1 MASNDEFYNMIQ
13 AQASADPEMKKLL
26 ASTEG
31 VLEESPQVE
40 SQGEENSPVAQLV
53 VFDDNRTM
61 LQVSTAAD
69 PEVVLSALHHAIQ
82 IIEEQ
87 FDSDEE

>member
-1 MASNDEFYNMIQ
+1 MASNDEFYSMIQ

-40 SQGEENSPVAQLV
+40 PQGEENSPVAQLV

-61 LQVSTAAD
+61 LQISTAAD
-69 PEVVLSALHHAIQ
+69 PNVVLSALYHAIQ